1 MKKLLKVL
9 LAFSI
14 SFLAIAGSISVLSST
29 ANAMPVG
36 TGDEDG
42 GGVGG
47 DQD

>member
-9 LAFSI
+9 LSLSI
-14 SFLAIAGSISVLSST
+14 SFVAIAGSISVLSSP
-29 ANAMPVG
+29 AHAMPVS

-47 DQD
+47 DR